1 MPDTLREVAA
11 SVDPPQNGEMG
22 TRTSARAPVAPDPRT
37 LSSVISRPV
46 RTAAALLLV
55 SLLGACTSTEADP
68 RDPSVDAAQ
77 ETPAPAVERYVAL
90 GDSYTAAPLI
100 AGTSSNDGCF
110 RSGSNY
116 PSLLA
121 AKLDGARLVDNSCS
135 GATTANMTV
144 RQPNAF
150 GGRPW
155 PPQFR
160 GLTRGTDL
168 VTLGIGGND
177 FDVFSNLTGLCPRL
191 RPSDPTGNPCQ
202 RAFSSTGTDTLLR
215 DASRISAR
223 VAGVIRDIQK
233 RAPAARI
240 VVVDYPRVVPT
251 TGTCPRRLPLADG
264 DYPWAATI
272 SARLSASVRGAAKR
286 TGAEFVDM
294 YAASNGHDICSD
306 DPWVNGRKT
315 EPGTALA
322 YHPLAVEQQAV
333 ADLVLDLVEAP
344 KP

>member
-1 MPDTLREVAA
+1 MI
-11 SVDPPQNGEMG
+11 
-22 TRTSARAPVAPDPRT
+22 ARP
-37 LSSVISRPV
+37 S

-68 RDPSVDAAQ
+68 SDTSVDAAQ
-77 ETPAPAVERYVAL
+77 ETPAPPAFERYVAL

-121 AKLDGARLVDNSCS
+121 AELDGATLVDNSCS

-150 GGRPW
+150 GGKPW
-155 PPQFR
+155 PAQFR
-160 GLTRGTDL
+160 GLTRDTDL

-177 FDVFSNLTGLCPRL
+177 FDVFGNLTGLCPRL

-202 RAFSSTGTDTLLR
+202 QTYSSTGTDTLLR
-215 DASRISAR
+215 DAGRIEAR
-223 VAGVIRDIQK
+223 VAGVIRGIRK
-233 RAPAARI
+233 RAPEARI

-251 TGTCPRRLPLADG
+251 TGTCPKRLPLADG
-264 DYPWAATI
+264 DYRWAAGI
-272 SARLSASVRGAAKR
+272 SARLSASVRGAAKQ
-286 TGAEFVDM
+286 TGAEFVDL
-294 YAASNGHDICSD
+294 YAASDGHDVCSD

-315 EPGTALA
+315 EPGIALA
-322 YHPLAVEQQAV
+322 YHPLAVEQRAV
-333 ADLVLDLVEAP
+333 ADLVLDLLDGP
-344 KP
+344 TPGG